1 MQKKWKKMFHALHKV
16 DMRACYAKEKI
27 NLAYPKLLRPLLKS
41 SINLF
46 CRTPSINPFTNAIP
60 HMLNPTIF
68 QVPYKRP
75 YEILATLLKKNQR
88 SLGAILLSC
97 YLNIINQFTTL
108 LQITDKTMSLLTQ
121 LQRRSQSQ
129 QLYVRIT
136 VSDQKIK
143 NL

>member
-1 MQKKWKKMFHALHKV
+1 MRYTKLTCARVTLNRRSIQLTLNFCIPYSNPALIYFV
-16 DMRACYAKEKI
+16 ER
-27 NLAYPKLLRPLLKS
+27 LPS
-41 SINLF
+41 
-46 CRTPSINPFTNAIP
+46 TPSLKAIP